1 MTGYKGEGVEV
12 ERRVLME
19 TTLAKCVDIRETIR
33 RGRAEQ
39 PPKQQHGKSREQHTT
54 IRAASNSDS
63 DSDSATQQE
72 QQQQNARTEVQ
83 AATARE
89 ATRISQP
96 RVHSCDYVPLH
107 C

>member
-1 MTGYKGEGVEV
+1 MCGYTGNHQTGPGG
-12 ERRVLME
+12 
-19 TTLAKCVDIRETIR
+19 TTTKAATWE
-33 RGRAEQ
+33 
-39 PPKQQHGKSREQHTT
+39 EQHTT
-54 IRAASNSDS
+54 IRAASNSDSDSDS